1 MAENPAA
8 QAAQRETIPPHY
20 RWNAPIFAI
29 ESALFFI
36 AMNFIS
42 STTVMPGLIM
52 QLSGSEVIV
61 GLAGGLQ
68 SGAWLLPQLL
78 VASATSR
85 MREKKPVIVR
95 VAWPGRTIFWWAAL
109 GLLLLGR
116 DRPTLT
122 LILVIT
128 SIVTFFAIDAVISVP
143 WFDLMAKCIPPRS
156 RGKIMG
162 LPQVA
167 GGLVGIGV
175 GAFVRYALSDQG
187 WAFPL
192 NYAIIFAA
200 ASTILMLSAFFL
212 TLIREPPA
220 NGTPKEEMP
229 SLKRILAMLP
239 QIMVEDKPFLRLV
252 IARVVSGFV
261 MVASAFYVLH
271 ATENLGLGQ
280 ETTGLFVSAQVSGS
294 LVAGLLTSIVQ
305 DRFGPLA
312 HIRVV
317 NLIAALPPI
326 IALAAQ
332 PFAAALGPA
341 VLYVYLLVFFM
352 LGLYAG
358 SSGWPFFNWIL
369 EYADEFKRPLYI
381 GIVNTFGAL
390 NMVAPLLGGWVART
404 ISYPAAFALAL
415 GFALVTL
422 LLTRTLPCT
431 RKTATAA
438 AEGI

>member
-1 MAENPAA
+1 MAETPTA
-8 QAAQRETIPPHY
+8 QATQHEIVPPHY

-42 STTVMPGLIM
+42 STTVIPELIM
-52 QLSGSEVIV
+52 KLSGSEVIV

-68 SGAWLLPQLL
+68 TGAWLLPQLL

-85 MREKKPVIVR
+85 MRQKKPIIVR

-109 GLLLLGR
+109 GLLLLGK

-122 LILVIT
+122 LILVIA
-128 SIVTFFAIDAVISVP
+128 SIVTFFAVDAIISVP
-143 WFDLMAKCIPPRS
+143 WFDLLAICIPPRS
-156 RGKIMG
+156 RGLITG

-175 GAFVRYALSDQG
+175 GVFVRYALSDEG

-200 ASTILMLSAFFL
+200 ASTILMISAFFL
-212 TLIREPPA
+212 SLIREPVA
-220 NGTPKEEMP
+220 EHEPKEEMP
-229 SLKRILAMLP
+229 SLKDILRMLP
-239 QIMVEDKPFLRLV
+239 RIMIEDKPFLRLV
-252 IARVVSGFV
+252 VARVSSGFV

-280 ETTGLFVSAQVSGS
+280 ETTGLFVSAQVTGS
-294 LVAGLLTSIVQ
+294 LVAGLLTSVIQ
-305 DRFGPLA
+305 DRFGPLT

-317 NLIAALPPI
+317 NLMAALPPI
-326 IALAAQ
+326 IALAVQ
-332 PFAAALGPA
+332 PFASVLGPA
-341 VLYVYLLVFFM
+341 VLYVYLVVFFM

-358 SSGWPFFNWIL
+358 SAGWPFFSWIL

-381 GIVNTFGAL
+381 GIVNTFGAIT
-390 NMVAPLLGGWVART
+390 MVAPLLGGWVARA

-422 LLTRTLPCT
+422 VLTRTLPCT
-431 RKTATAA
+431 RKMAASA
-438 AEGI
+438 AEGT